1 MEDYLE
7 AIFNLGKEKRVVRI
21 KTMKEVGGKIMV
33 LSRIDRG
40 KEVTLINIDGG
51 RGIRSKLYSMG
62 LVPGVNLKILSRSGS
77 GPVMIAV
84 KDSRL
89 AIGRGMA
96 EKIIVE

>member
-1 MEDYLE
+1 M
-7 AIFNLGKEKRVVRI
+7 
-21 KTMKEVGGKIMV
+21 T
-33 LSRIDRG
+33 LSRIDPG
-40 KEVTLINIDGG
+40 EEVTLIDIDGG

-62 LVPGVNLKILSRSGS
+62 LVPGITLKILNRSGS
-77 GPVMIAV
+77 GPVMIAL